1 MGEMLLDNK
10 ATHDMHDKV
19 QIILGIL
26 SKSLEIIS
34 FILMSLKKKGLIS
47 YLFYN
52 PVQKWVPIVI
62 YRRKVFYYFG

>member
-34 FILMSLKKKGLIS
+34 FILMSLKKKGFNL
-47 YLFYN
+47 L
-52 PVQKWVPIVI
+52 
-62 YRRKVFYYFG
+62 YFLQSSPKMGANCNI

>member
-34 FILMSLKKKGLIS
+34 FILMSLKKKGFNLLSFLQSSPKMGANCNI
-47 YLFYN
+47 
-52 PVQKWVPIVI
+52 
-62 YRRKVFYYFG
+62 